1 MKTLFF
7 FIILMTA
14 HIPQTQDLS
23 EIAGNWEGY
32 IEISGQQLGIKFI
45 FSYSDGELDGTLDI
59 PEQMTSNLPVEFIR
73 ADLDSLI
80 FQFETGTGPALFKG
94 KWNSGEAEIAG
105 LFEQAGAAFPF
116 TINKA
121 IRNSSDNSNLPEK
134 NIQIPI
140 RSGQAGGSL
149 ILTETPSPLIILLT
163 GSGLQDRN
171 ENVAGFRVFAKMAE
185 HLYDSGFSSFRYDDR
200 GIGESSG
207 PIDATIHD
215 LADDLTD
222 ITEHLRDNYAGSFT
236 EIILLGHSQGGLV
249 ASIAATMHEVGGI
262 VYMGSPFIRGDRVI
276 NQQIRI
282 ISEAQGIEE
291 EVVEMNL
298 EFQKRIYEV
307 VRSNGD
313 WSEIEKDLA
322 ERLQAQINELPED
335 KRAALG
341 DMDSFIQSQINRQ
354 LAGAKTEWFK
364 SFIEFDPA
372 QTVSGLEV
380 PMLAIF
386 GEKDSQIIKAPN
398 QEAAQNLID
407 ESGVSLTVVTIPE
420 ANHLFQKA
428 STGMPGEYGMLER
441 EFTDGFIETIV
452 EWLNSLQQ

>member
-14 HIPQTQDLS
+14 HALQSQDLS
-23 EIAGNWEGY
+23 EIAGNWEGH
-32 IEISGQQLGIKFI
+32 IEISGQELGIQFV

-59 PEQMTSNLPVEFIR
+59 PQQMTSNLPVEFIR
-73 ADLDSLI
+73 ADIDSLI

-94 KWNSGEAEIAG
+94 KWNTEESQIAG
-105 LFEQAGAAFPF
+105 LFEQAGMTFPF
-116 TINKA
+116 NIYKVT
-121 IRNSSDNSNLPEK
+121 RNSGDNSYLPEI

-149 ILTETPSPLIILLT
+149 ILAETSSPLIVLLT
-163 GSGLQDRN
+163 GSGSQDRN
-171 ENVAGFRVFAKMAE
+171 ENIAGFRVFAKMAE
-185 HLYDSGFSSFRYDDR
+185 HLYNFGYSSFRYDDR
-200 GIGESSG
+200 GVGESSG
-207 PIDATIHD
+207 PIDATIND

-222 ITEHLRDNYAGSFT
+222 ITEHLRENYAGSFT

-249 ASIAATMHEVGGI
+249 SSIAATIDEIGGI
-262 VYMGSPFIRGDRVI
+262 IYMGSPFIRGDNVI

-291 EVVEMNL
+291 EVVERNL
-298 EFQKRIYEV
+298 EFQKRIYDA

-322 ERLQAQINELPED
+322 DRLYSQINELPED
-335 KRAALG
+335 KREALG
-341 DMDSFIQSQINRQ
+341 DMNSFIESQINRQ

-372 QTVSGLEV
+372 ETVSKLEV

-386 GEKDSQIIKAPN
+386 GEKDSQVIKSPN
-398 QEAAQNLID
+398 LQAAQNLID
-407 ESGVSLTVVTIPE
+407 ESGISLSIVTIPE

-428 STGMPGEYGMLER
+428 NTGMPGEYGMLER
-441 EFTDGFIETIV
+441 EFTDGFIEIII
-452 EWLNSLQQ
+452 EWLNSL